1 VISKSTPLIL
11 VSNDDGIHAPGIQA
25 LARALRRIGDVVVVA
40 PEGQQSASSHSI
52 TLHRP
57 LRTFRYDKQSYSV
70 DGTPTD
76 CITVALHSIL
86 KKKPDLI
93 VSGINSGANLCDDV
107 HYSGTVSAAME
118 GAIQGVRSI
127 AVSLVR
133 YDHLKSKRDVEEN
146 SHYETAARFAVKLS
160 KKVLKE
166 QMPPGFVLNVNVP
179 NVPASKIA
187 GAVVTTLGK
196 RNYGSVL
203 VEKTDPRGRKYFWFT
218 GDEHG
223 FMKIPGT
230 DGVEIQKNKI
240 TVTPLQV
247 DLNHYTLLEDMRHWK
262 L

>member
-1 VISKSTPLIL
+1 MISKSTPLIL
-11 VSNDDGIHAPGIQA
+11 VSNDDGIHAPGIQT
-25 LARALRRIGDVVVVA
+25 LARALRRIGEVVIVA

-57 LRTFRYDKQSYSV
+57 LRTFRYDARSYSV

-76 CITVALHSIL
+76 CITVALYSIL
-86 KKKPDLI
+86 KKRPDLI
-93 VSGINSGANLCDDV
+93 VSGINAGANLCDDV

-118 GAIQGVRSI
+118 GALQGIKSI
-127 AVSLVR
+127 AVSLVTFGEIPAR
-133 YDHLKSKRDVEEN
+133 YEA
-146 SHYETAARFAVKLS
+146 AARFAVKLS
-160 KKVLKE
+160 KKVLNEKL
-166 QMPPGFVLNVNVP
+166 PKGFVLNVNVP
-179 NVPASKIA
+179 NLPPSKIK
-187 GAVVTTLGK
+187 GAVVTALGK

-218 GDEHG
+218 GDQYG

-247 DLNHYTLLEDMRHWK
+247 DVNHYPLLEDMRRWR